1 MRRNADSRIGAGTAA
16 PIVDT
21 RRIDGAWPY
30 LLMVSTIEPRKN
42 HLTLLSAWEQL
53 RTERFPQL
61 RLVLVGSLGW
71 DHKPIVAKF
80 RPWLARGGLHMLEDV
95 PAPELRQLYR
105 HASATICPS
114 YGEGFDFSGAE
125 AMRCGG
131 VVVASDIPVHRDIF
145 GDAAEFFGT
154 YSATD
159 LVRAIGDVIEPQ
171 AAEKRAQMIRQ
182 GLEVS
187 KRYSAETILPQ
198 WQQFLLGPVTP
209 AERPT
214 HN

>member
-1 MRRNADSRIGAGTAA
+1 
-16 PIVDT
+16 
-21 RRIDGAWPY
+21 
-30 LLMVSTIEPRKN
+30 
-42 HLTLLSAWEQL
+42 
-53 RTERFPQL
+53 
-61 RLVLVGSLGW
+61 
-71 DHKPIVAKF
+71 
-80 RPWLARGGLHMLEDV
+80 MLEDV

-105 HASATICPS
+105 HASATVCPS

-159 LVRAIGDVIEPQ
+159 LVRAIGEVIDPQ
-171 AAEKRAQMIRQ
+171 AADKRTQMIRQ
-182 GLEVS
+182 GLEIS

-198 WQQFLLGPVTP
+198 WQQFLLEQAAL

-214 HN
+214 SRKLP